1 MGANRIAVWTMVGAL
16 ALAAAGAANG
26 AVLVELFTSQ
36 GCSSCPP
43 ADRLLIAMG
52 KDPDLAKQV
61 VPLAFHV
68 DYWDRLGWRDRFSDA
83 AWTRR
88 QNDYARQLQAETI
101 YTPQLVIAG
110 DANCNGAD
118 VQCIKKA
125 VEAAEARAAKGR
137 VDLALAPAG
146 DGAVNATVRAQ
157 APAGA
162 TAVDVMV
169 AVYESGL
176 ETEVKGGENARKT
189 LHNDYVVR
197 RLQRAFKLS
206 GPAERSEAVTL
217 RLERD
222 WSRQNLGVVVFL
234 QDAKTSR
241 VYGAATAAMP

>member
-1 MGANRIAVWTMVGAL
+1 MSAKRIAVGVMTGAL
-16 ALAAAGAANG
+16 ALAAAVPANG

-43 ADRLLIAMG
+43 ADRLLVAMG
-52 KDPDLAKQV
+52 KDPDLAKQI

-88 QNDYARQLQAETI
+88 QNDYARQLEADTI
-101 YTPQLVIAG
+101 YTPQLVVGGSA
-110 DANCNGAD
+110 DCNGAD

-125 VEAAEARAAKGR
+125 VEAAEARPAQGR
-137 VDLALAPAG
+137 VEVALAPAG
-146 DGAVNATVRAQ
+146 NGAVNATVRAQ

-189 LHNDYVVR
+189 LHDDYVVR

-222 WSRQNLGVVVFL
+222 WQRQNLGVVVFL
-234 QDAKTSR
+234 QDAKTFR
-241 VYGAATAAMP
+241 VYGAATSAMP

>member
-1 MGANRIAVWTMVGAL
+1 MAATL
-16 ALAAAGAANG
+16 ALAMAVPANG

-68 DYWDRLGWRDRFSDA
+68 DYWNRLGWRDRFSDA
-83 AWTRR
+83 AWTQR
-88 QNDYARQLQAETI
+88 QGEYARIFKAATV
-101 YTPQLVIAG
+101 YTPQLVIGGGA
-110 DANCNGAD
+110 DCNGSD
-118 VQCIKKA
+118 LRCIKRA
-125 VEAAEARAAKGR
+125 VEAASARPAQGR
-137 VDLALAPAG
+137 IVVELVPAG

-176 ETEVKGGENARKT
+176 ATEVKGGENARKT

-206 GPAERSEAVTL
+206 GPAERNEAVA
-217 RLERD
+217 LELDRD
-222 WSRQNLGVVVFL
+222 WRRPNLGVVVFL
-234 QDAKTSR
+234 QDAKTYR